1 MKNNEQLQ
9 NSEIVK
15 EKKKVNKHQ
24 HKHKSKKAI
33 IGAIVALL
41 LLCVTLVATNSINLI
56 TNGLASIGKPATSG
70 VYIKR
75 VFIAST
81 RDRVSTKSDDY
92 GALEVHVVTN
102 DNQDLGNVG
111 TVTFSQSSDDGGQV
125 TFDGNRFTGTSIG
138 TVTITATVEYAG
150 DTVTSN
156 SVEVI
161 VQEDYEI
168 AYRDATLFKYD
179 ADELFVYGGRVTST
193 ANQGIYFSNGA
204 ERITLDGTQ
213 FYTSDWNVWT
223 KNADSVRNPKKPY
236 EGMAQ
241 NELDSNGNI
250 QFNVEDN
257 GIFDENI
264 TEGKESYTNVGIPFV
279 KQGNGFYQF
288 DSNEHEA
295 YFENGQ
301 PSSDVDLQW
310 KEEKVSYKGDA
321 GSYIKGFFP
330 FNNPDDIEN
339 DDAIYHFGMKISTP
353 FYMTEDGRTGTGEDI
368 TFEFSGDDDIWI
380 FIDGKLV
387 IDLGGIHNQIS
398 ADINFANNEVI
409 VYEGLKSD
417 GVINKQTAL
426 TDILGEN
433 WNDDLE
439 EEHTLSVFYLER
451 GMGSSNCQVYFNLPT
466 SVQMSDVLVHH
477 YLEGTSQSLAPDDL
491 IEGFP
496 GDPYTTSQSD
506 QVPENYELVSTSGT
520 TSGLI
525 GTSRTI
531 VNYYYRLKTPSISNA
546 TVNKTSTLQE
556 ITDINTQVPYRIN
569 YTADITDYIGEATIE
584 IIDYLPYS
592 IDTGLSNLDGGSYSS
607 AHNTITWTE
616 NIDINTYQNQNS
628 SINISKDISL
638 KYLNMDTSRQT
649 VSNTA
654 YVTINLRNPQAS
666 ETDYDSLNLSTN
678 YTKDIT
684 VQKIWND
691 NNNTAQKRP
700 SSVTL
705 ILSGSDSSRHT
716 QLLNISNA
724 ISGNVWEYTFEDL
737 PKYTS
742 SGSEITYTLSEQENG
757 EENNKFYQSSINQE
771 DKTVT
776 NTFEVPDERVDVT
789 VTKIWDH
796 TNNVYEK
803 PTTIKVQVK
812 GNGNVYE
819 QQITDAQEITEN
831 TWEYTFEELP
841 KYDARGDVIN
851 YTVDEEEVT
860 AGDLDYYQKDI
871 SGNTITNTYIGP
883 VISSTKTVSPQPAE
897 GYVLEGQ
904 TLTYTVTVRNDGNL
918 AKDVII
924 KDTIPEGTTFVPG
937 SIKENGQ
944 TKSEYDQ
951 ASLISGI
958 TVNVPEQGQ
967 TTLSFEVTVNNLD
980 TNLFTKTIINQA
992 TVDEV
997 ATNEVQTIV
1006 NKPDVQISKSANPA
1020 SGQDVVKDQEITYY
1034 IELDNSRGTAPDT
1047 VTVTDD
1053 IPEGTSLVEGS
1064 IKVDDEEQVGNLT
1077 DGITVDLQPG
1087 ETKTVEFK
1095 VTVQDLN
1102 NGQTITNKAL
1112 VDGEETNEVTHRYI
1126 EAIISQEKSV
1136 ELETDAGYS
1145 LEGEKIV
1152 YTITVKNDGDRAKDV
1167 VVKDTIPE
1175 GTTFVPGSI
1184 SGHESSTQTD
1194 LSNGITI
1201 NVPAR
1206 GNASLSFEV
1215 TVNNLGQNEFTKTI
1229 TNQATVDEEATN
1241 TVETTVNKPDVQI
1254 SKSANPPSG
1263 EDVIKDQEIT
1273 YTITLDNSRGT
1284 APDTVTVIDE
1294 IPEGTEYV
1302 ANSLK
1307 VNNAEQEGDISQGI
1321 EVHLNAG
1328 ETKTVEFKVT
1338 VQDLNNGQTISN
1350 QASIGDKNSNT
1361 VTHRYVEPIIS
1372 QEKTSATEHSL
1383 SYVVEGEK
1391 ITYTITVTN
1400 EGDLGKIVKV
1410 IDTIPE
1416 GTSFVT
1422 GSIKENDTPKP
1433 EYDETNLTQGI
1444 DVEVPARGKTTISF
1458 EVTVDSLEGDTLNKT
1473 LTNQA
1478 TVDGNSTNQVSNI
1491 VNKADLKFTKSANP
1505 PSGQNVKLN
1514 EVITYTIELD
1524 NSTGTA
1530 PTTVNVQ
1537 DSIPT
1542 GTTYVDQS
1550 LNIDGTTNGGN
1561 IESGIEVSLNAGE
1574 TKNVE
1579 FKVRVNDLNDE
1590 QKITNQATV
1599 GQMQTNEVTHTYV
1612 EPIISQNKEA
1622 ELQTEAGYSL
1632 EGEKIVYTITVTNEG
1647 HLEKNVNV
1655 TDAIPQGTTFVPES
1669 IKINNEARTEYNQD
1683 SLESGIS
1690 INVPATGETTLSF
1703 EVTVNT
1709 LGDNLYTYTIENT
1722 ATVDGN
1728 DTNTVETIVNKPHVV
1743 ISKTANPPSGDNVK
1757 LGEEITYTIT
1767 LNNADGTAPKE
1778 VNVKDSIPEGTT
1790 FVPGSI
1796 MLDTQTLPNDADDL
1810 NSGIS
1815 VNISAHQTRTLSFKV
1830 SVNDLNNGTLITN
1843 KATVDEEETGEVTHT
1858 YVEPIISQSK
1868 EVELQTDA
1876 GYSLEGEKITYS
1888 IIVKNDGDLEKN
1900 VVIKDEIPDGT
1911 TFVPGSISGHP
1922 SSTQLDLS
1930 NGITVNVP
1938 AREQTTLSFEVTVNG
1953 LSTGVYTRTITNQAT
1968 VDNNQTNEVTTTVN
1982 KPHVVPTKTASPA
1995 SGNTVVYQG
2004 IITYTITLDNSDG
2017 TAPDTVT
2024 VVDEIPDGT
2033 EYVANSL
2040 KINGT
2045 QESGDITQGIEVNLD
2060 ARQIKRVEFQVRV
2073 QNLENGTEITN
2084 KALVDGE
2091 ETNEVKHTYIEPII
2105 TQTKEVELE
2114 TANGYALEGET
2125 LTYTITVTND
2135 GDLEKN
2141 VVIKDAIPQ
2150 GTTFV
2155 PGSISGH
2162 PTSTQP
2168 DLNNGITINVPAREK
2183 ASLSFEV
2190 TVNNLGTDEFTK
2202 TITNQATV
2210 DDEETNEVQT
2220 IVNKPDVQI
2229 SKSANPPSGQDVIK
2243 DQEIT
2248 YTITLNNSRGTA
2260 PDRVTVV
2267 DEIPEGTEYVANSL
2281 KVNGAVQEGDISH
2294 GLAVDL
2300 NAGETKT
2307 IEFKVTVQDLEDEA
2321 TISNKAT
2328 MGDKESNTVTHRYIE
2343 PIITQEKTAVT
2354 ENGLGYVVE
2363 GEKITYT
2370 ITVTNAGHQAKDVII
2385 QDNIPAETSLVPD
2398 SIKINGAPSS
2408 NNLSNLISGI
2418 RVNVPATG
2426 EISLSFEV
2434 TVNTLPGSEVTRR
2447 FQNTATVDGN
2457 DTNSVETIIN
2467 KSDVK
2472 FGKSAV
2478 PANGTEVK
2486 VGEKITY
2493 TITLDNTNGTAPT
2506 TVNVKDTIPD
2516 GTELVDGSM
2525 DLNGEEIEDP
2535 SSLERGIDV
2544 DLSAGEKKE
2553 IHFQV
2558 TVQDLNNGDEI
2569 TNRAQVNE
2577 EYTNEIV
2584 HTYIE
2589 PIISQSKEVE
2599 LETDVGYSLEGEKI
2613 VYTITV
2619 TNDGDLAKNVV
2630 IKDQIPEGTTFVQGS
2645 IKENDVVNPDYNQDS
2660 LTNGITVNVPKRG
2673 QTTVSFEV
2681 TVNELPQ
2688 GEVTKTITNT
2698 ASVDD
2703 NNTNTVNTTVNKP
2716 FVEYRKL
2723 SSPANNTDVEVGNEI
2738 TYTIELKN
2746 TKGTAPTTVNVKDTI
2761 PTGTTFVPNS
2771 IKIAG
2776 EGTQYT
2782 ETNLQEG
2789 INVDLDAGQEK
2800 TLEFK
2805 VTVQDVEN
2813 GDEIINQ
2820 ATVNGNST
2828 NTITHRYVEPVIYI
2842 TKEAK
2847 TQNNLGYVVE
2857 NETITYTIKLDNEG
2871 YLGGIFTVKDTA
2883 PEGTTFVPGSI
2894 KINDSPTG
2902 NSLEELQQGIDVT
2915 VGAQD
2920 ESTLSFDVT
2929 VNELEGDTLTKVL
2942 TNTATVNDVDTNEVS
2957 ITVNKADVK
2966 ASKTATPDPGQTVKN
2981 EDEITYTITIDNQE
2995 GTAPTTV
3002 TLKDSIPTGTEYVED
3017 TIRVD
3022 GVDFGF
3028 TISDLT
3034 QGMQVNVDAHS
3045 TRNVTFTV
3053 KVQDLENGYVIRN
3066 QAFIDNIPTNEV
3078 THTYIESIISA
3089 KKELQTQKDLP
3100 YVMEGETIT
3109 YTVTVSNDGDLAK
3122 RVLVKDSIPEG
3133 THLVEGSVKV
3143 DNEETSYTEQ
3153 NLENGINVDVNGK
3166 TKVPVT
3172 FDVIVDEDATEI
3184 TNKANVDGN
3193 DTNEVSIPVV
3203 TYEKTAEVQRQ
3214 TVEEIEEGQVTASD
3228 KIVYTITIQNLG
3240 TDTINS
3246 ITVKDTIPEGTTI
3259 SRINNGGT
3267 PDSDKEITWE
3277 VSNLQGEQTAS
3288 VSFEVTVDYDTVQT
3302 KTITNIAT
3310 VDNYETNEVEN
3321 TYIKPE
3327 IKLENTLSKTG
3338 PEKITSTEET
3348 LTYNLSYNATIDDFV
3363 GQGTVT
3369 IVDTLPYPI
3378 DEDASSLDGGTYNND
3393 DQTITWVEDLGS
3405 VDTYLNNEKIVSIP
3419 KEITVKYIY
3428 DDEENLTGTMTNNVT
3443 SNIELTQNREVVKQ
3457 DEQTDS
3463 ATTSI
3468 EIPAKLT
3475 VHHYIYDEEAGGNTT
3490 VKIAEDEVVTGI
3502 IGDKYTTGKADVRAD
3517 YEVVSETPEN
3527 YEGTLTKSETV
3538 VTYYYQLK
3546 EANIDSSIQKESLVP
3561 VLTTEDGL
3569 ITYRITY
3576 NVTVQNYLG
3585 KLSID
3590 LTDTLPYK
3598 INTTN
3603 YDLAGGTYSDETNTI
3618 TWTEE
3623 RDIDTFTNGEFA
3635 ETIVKEFTVAYV
3647 NQDVTKPIVNTAT
3660 GHMEI
3665 YYPEIHSTK
3674 PGEVRLEDTKE
3685 TQAEVAQ
3692 DYRVTRNV
3700 EKVWDDNDDTKGR
3713 RPDSVTVQLTADGST
3728 IYNDQELEKVVL
3740 NEGNG
3745 WRYTF
3750 ANLPKYTDTGT
3761 VIAYSVVETETN
3773 PGDLEYYEEPVVET
3787 AGETIRVT
3795 NKYKLMNIELDSS
3808 IEKTGTEL
3816 ITSSTQEVDYNITY
3830 RVTVKDY
3837 IGEAVVTI
3845 VDNLPYEINEELSD
3859 LNEGTYDALTH
3870 TITWKQTIDHINTF
3884 ENGDYY
3890 VEITKPIKV
3899 VYSNL
3904 DATQRTVVNNV
3915 EGTIDLYET
3924 ETTNTTDTTFE
3935 TASQIPGT
3943 VVVKYVDQESNEE
3956 IAESVTFEGLAGDS
3970 YTAEQKDIYG
3980 YTFVEDTNNTQGNM
3994 IEGQIDVVYYYVR
4007 TDSQGVIVRYVDDQG
4022 NEIAPSETI
4031 TGKVMDPYQ
4040 TVQKDIP
4047 NYDFVRVEG
4056 ETQGELVEDVI
4067 EVTYIYTKIPGR
4079 VIVQHLEK
4087 DDTPEDN
4094 TDNIVLAPEEI
4105 IEGFSGDSY
4114 ETQRQEIA
4122 NYKEAEPEPENS
4134 TGVMTRGDIY
4144 VTYYYERKPSG
4155 IITVKYVDIDTN
4167 EEILYKD
4174 AETGEYLP
4182 YREQL
4187 QGLCGLEYEVEQKE
4201 IPYYNLVEDQM
4212 PENTSGIYTEDDLEI
4227 IFYYK
4232 KQEFNLKVEKQIT
4245 RITVNG
4251 QEHSL
4256 NEELDQIDVVSS
4268 KVSETNIEVTYKIIV
4283 SNTAEIEGTA
4293 TVIENIPNY
4302 FSVVENGSQ
4311 GWNTVDGNLQ
4321 TTVTLQPGET
4331 KELDV
4336 LLRWKKNSNN
4346 FGLQTNEVTLEN
4358 ISNPANFAESN
4369 LDDNQ
4374 ATAEVMLSVKTGG
4387 TDEVIYTI
4395 LDFSL
4400 SFIILIGNILL
4411 LGTRSKNSLN
4421 K

>member
-1 MKNNEQLQ
+1 
-9 NSEIVK
+9 
-15 EKKKVNKHQ
+15 
-24 HKHKSKKAI
+24 
-33 IGAIVALL
+33 
-41 LLCVTLVATNSINLI
+41 
-56 TNGLASIGKPATSG
+56 
-70 VYIKR
+70 
-75 VFIAST
+75 
-81 RDRVSTKSDDY
+81 
-92 GALEVHVVTN
+92 
-102 DNQDLGNVG
+102 
-111 TVTFSQSSDDGGQV
+111 
-125 TFDGNRFTGTSIG
+125 
-138 TVTITATVEYAG
+138 
-150 DTVTSN
+150 
-156 SVEVI
+156 
-161 VQEDYEI
+161 
-168 AYRDATLFKYD
+168 
-179 ADELFVYGGRVTST
+179 
-193 ANQGIYFSNGA
+193 
-204 ERITLDGTQ
+204 
-213 FYTSDWNVWT
+213 
-223 KNADSVRNPKKPY
+223 
-236 EGMAQ
+236 
-241 NELDSNGNI
+241 
-250 QFNVEDN
+250 
-257 GIFDENI
+257 
-264 TEGKESYTNVGIPFV
+264 
-279 KQGNGFYQF
+279 
-288 DSNEHEA
+288 
-295 YFENGQ
+295 
-301 PSSDVDLQW
+301 
-310 KEEKVSYKGDA
+310 
-321 GSYIKGFFP
+321 
-330 FNNPDDIEN
+330 
-339 DDAIYHFGMKISTP
+339 MKISTP

-409 VYEGLKSD
+409 VYEGLKSN

-531 VNYYYRLKTPSISNA
+531 VNYYYRLKTPSINNA

-628 SINISKDISL
+628 SINISKEISL

-654 YVTINLRNPQAS
+654 YVTINLSNPQAS

-724 ISGNVWEYTFEDL
+724 ISGNVWEYTFADL
-737 PKYTS
+737 AKYDS
-742 SGSEITYTLSEQENG
+742 DGSEITYTLSEQENG

-771 DKTVT
+771 NKTVT

-796 TNNVYEK
+796 TNNVY
-803 PTTIKVQVK
+803 TIPSTVKVQVK

-819 QQITDAQEITEN
+819 QQITDAQEIAEN

-918 AKDVII
+918 AKDVVI

-937 SIKENGQ
+937 SIKENDQ
-944 TKSEYDQ
+944 VKSEYDQ
-951 ASLISGI
+951 ASLSNGI

-980 TNLFTKTIINQA
+980 TNLFTKTITNQA

-1006 NKPDVQISKSANPA
+1006 NKPDVQISKSANPV
-1020 SGQDVVKDQEITYY
+1020 SGQDVIKDQEITYY

-1047 VTVTDD
+1047 VTVTDA

-1064 IKVDDEEQVGNLT
+1064 IKVDDEEQEGNLT

-1087 ETKTVEFK
+1087 ETKTIEFK

-1152 YTITVKNDGDRAKDV
+1152 YK
-1167 VVKDTIPE
+1167 
-1175 GTTFVPGSI
+1175 
-1184 SGHESSTQTD
+1184 
-1194 LSNGITI
+1194 
-1201 NVPAR
+1201 
-1206 GNASLSFEV
+1206 
-1215 TVNNLGQNEFTKTI
+1215 
-1229 TNQATVDEEATN
+1229 
-1241 TVETTVNKPDVQI
+1241 
-1254 SKSANPPSG
+1254 
-1263 EDVIKDQEIT
+1263 
-1273 YTITLDNSRGT
+1273 
-1284 APDTVTVIDE
+1284 
-1294 IPEGTEYV
+1294 
-1302 ANSLK
+1302 
-1307 VNNAEQEGDISQGI
+1307 
-1321 EVHLNAG
+1321 
-1328 ETKTVEFKVT
+1328 
-1338 VQDLNNGQTISN
+1338 
-1350 QASIGDKNSNT
+1350 
-1361 VTHRYVEPIIS
+1361 
-1372 QEKTSATEHSL
+1372 
-1383 SYVVEGEK
+1383 
-1391 ITYTITVTN
+1391 
-1400 EGDLGKIVKV
+1400 
-1410 IDTIPE
+1410 
-1416 GTSFVT
+1416 
-1422 GSIKENDTPKP
+1422 
-1433 EYDETNLTQGI
+1433 
-1444 DVEVPARGKTTISF
+1444 
-1458 EVTVDSLEGDTLNKT
+1458 
-1473 LTNQA
+1473 
-1478 TVDGNSTNQVSNI
+1478 
-1491 VNKADLKFTKSANP
+1491 
-1505 PSGQNVKLN
+1505 
-1514 EVITYTIELD
+1514 
-1524 NSTGTA
+1524 
-1530 PTTVNVQ
+1530 
-1537 DSIPT
+1537 
-1542 GTTYVDQS
+1542 
-1550 LNIDGTTNGGN
+1550 
-1561 IESGIEVSLNAGE
+1561 
-1574 TKNVE
+1574 
-1579 FKVRVNDLNDE
+1579 
-1590 QKITNQATV
+1590 
-1599 GQMQTNEVTHTYV
+1599 
-1612 EPIISQNKEA
+1612 
-1622 ELQTEAGYSL
+1622 
-1632 EGEKIVYTITVTNEG
+1632 
-1647 HLEKNVNV
+1647 
-1655 TDAIPQGTTFVPES
+1655 
-1669 IKINNEARTEYNQD
+1669 
-1683 SLESGIS
+1683 
-1690 INVPATGETTLSF
+1690 
-1703 EVTVNT
+1703 
-1709 LGDNLYTYTIENT
+1709 
-1722 ATVDGN
+1722 
-1728 DTNTVETIVNKPHVV
+1728 
-1743 ISKTANPPSGDNVK
+1743 
-1757 LGEEITYTIT
+1757 
-1767 LNNADGTAPKE
+1767 
-1778 VNVKDSIPEGTT
+1778 
-1790 FVPGSI
+1790 
-1796 MLDTQTLPNDADDL
+1796 
-1810 NSGIS
+1810 
-1815 VNISAHQTRTLSFKV
+1815 
-1830 SVNDLNNGTLITN
+1830 
-1843 KATVDEEETGEVTHT
+1843 
-1858 YVEPIISQSK
+1858 
-1868 EVELQTDA
+1868 
-1876 GYSLEGEKITYS
+1876 
-1888 IIVKNDGDLEKN
+1888 
-1900 VVIKDEIPDGT
+1900 
-1911 TFVPGSISGHP
+1911 
-1922 SSTQLDLS
+1922 
-1930 NGITVNVP
+1930 
-1938 AREQTTLSFEVTVNG
+1938 
-1953 LSTGVYTRTITNQAT
+1953 
-1968 VDNNQTNEVTTTVN
+1968 
-1982 KPHVVPTKTASPA
+1982 
-1995 SGNTVVYQG
+1995 
-2004 IITYTITLDNSDG
+2004 
-2017 TAPDTVT
+2017 
-2024 VVDEIPDGT
+2024 
-2033 EYVANSL
+2033 
-2040 KINGT
+2040 
-2045 QESGDITQGIEVNLD
+2045 
-2060 ARQIKRVEFQVRV
+2060 
-2073 QNLENGTEITN
+2073 
-2084 KALVDGE
+2084 
-2091 ETNEVKHTYIEPII
+2091 
-2105 TQTKEVELE
+2105 
-2114 TANGYALEGET
+2114 
-2125 LTYTITVTND
+2125 ITVTND
-2135 GDLEKN
+2135 GDLE
-2141 VVIKDAIPQ
+2141 
-2150 GTTFV
+2150 
-2155 PGSISGH
+2155 
-2162 PTSTQP
+2162 
-2168 DLNNGITINVPAREK
+2168 
-2183 ASLSFEV
+2183 
-2190 TVNNLGTDEFTK
+2190 
-2202 TITNQATV
+2202 
-2210 DDEETNEVQT
+2210 
-2220 IVNKPDVQI
+2220 
-2229 SKSANPPSGQDVIK
+2229 
-2243 DQEIT
+2243 
-2248 YTITLNNSRGTA
+2248 
-2260 PDRVTVV
+2260 
-2267 DEIPEGTEYVANSL
+2267 
-2281 KVNGAVQEGDISH
+2281 
-2294 GLAVDL
+2294 
-2300 NAGETKT
+2300 
-2307 IEFKVTVQDLEDEA
+2307 
-2321 TISNKAT
+2321 
-2328 MGDKESNTVTHRYIE
+2328 
-2343 PIITQEKTAVT
+2343 
-2354 ENGLGYVVE
+2354 
-2363 GEKITYT
+2363 
-2370 ITVTNAGHQAKDVII
+2370 
-2385 QDNIPAETSLVPD
+2385 
-2398 SIKINGAPSS
+2398 
-2408 NNLSNLISGI
+2408 
-2418 RVNVPATG
+2418 
-2426 EISLSFEV
+2426 
-2434 TVNTLPGSEVTRR
+2434 
-2447 FQNTATVDGN
+2447 
-2457 DTNSVETIIN
+2457 
-2467 KSDVK
+2467 
-2472 FGKSAV
+2472 
-2478 PANGTEVK
+2478 
-2486 VGEKITY
+2486 
-2493 TITLDNTNGTAPT
+2493 
-2506 TVNVKDTIPD
+2506 
-2516 GTELVDGSM
+2516 
-2525 DLNGEEIEDP
+2525 
-2535 SSLERGIDV
+2535 
-2544 DLSAGEKKE
+2544 
-2553 IHFQV
+2553 
-2558 TVQDLNNGDEI
+2558 
-2569 TNRAQVNE
+2569 
-2577 EYTNEIV
+2577 
-2584 HTYIE
+2584 
-2589 PIISQSKEVE
+2589 
-2599 LETDVGYSLEGEKI
+2599 
-2613 VYTITV
+2613 
-2619 TNDGDLAKNVV
+2619 KNVV

-2723 SSPANNTDVEVGNEI
+2723 SSPANNTDVEVGEEI

-2776 EGTQYT
+2776 EGSQYT

-3363 GQGTVT
+3363 GQGTIT

-3405 VDTYLNNEKIVSIP
+3405 VDTYLNNTKIVSIP

-3546 EANIDSSIQKESLVP
+3546 EANIDSSIQKESLVS

-3623 RDIDTFTNGEFA
+3623 RDIDTFTNGKFA

-3773 PGDLEYYEEPVVET
+3773 TGDLEYYEEPVVE
-3787 AGETIRVT
+3787 AVGENIRVT

-3808 IEKTGTEL
+3808 IKKTGTEL

-4155 IITVKYVDIDTN
+4155 IITVKYVDTDTN

-4331 KELDV
+4331 KELNV

>member
-1 MKNNEQLQ
+1 MINKEPLE
-9 NSEIVK
+9 NSKILK
-15 EKKKVNKHQ
+15 EKKVNKRP
-24 HKHKSKKAI
+24 HKRRN
-33 IGAIVALL
+33 AIVVTIIALL
-41 LLCVTLVATNSINLI
+41 LICVTFVATNSINLI
-56 TNGLASIGKPATSG
+56 TNGIASIGRTATNG

-223 KNADSVRNPKKPY
+223 KNADSVRNPEKPY

-301 PSSDVDLQW
+301 PSSDVNLQW

-409 VYEGLKSD
+409 VYEGLKSN

-654 YVTINLRNPQAS
+654 YVTINLSNPQAS

-705 ILSGSDSSRHT
+705 ILSGSDASRHT
-716 QLLNISNA
+716 QLLNTSNA
-724 ISGNVWEYTFEDL
+724 ISGNVWEYTFADL
-737 PKYTS
+737 AKYDS
-742 SGSEITYTLSEQENG
+742 DGSEITYTLSEQENG

-918 AKDVII
+918 AKDVVI

-937 SIKENGQ
+937 SIKENDQ
-944 TKSEYDQ
+944 VKSEYDQ

-980 TNLFTKTIINQA
+980 TNLFTKTITNQA

-997 ATNEVQTIV
+997 ATNEVQTVV
-1006 NKPDVQISKSANPA
+1006 NKPDVQISKSANPV
-1020 SGQDVVKDQEITYY
+1020 SGQDVIKDQEITYY

-1047 VTVTDD
+1047 VTVTDA

-1064 IKVDDEEQVGNLT
+1064 IKVDDEEQEGNLT

-1112 VDGEETNEVTHRYI
+1112 VNGEETNEVTHRYI

-1184 SGHESSTQTD
+1184 SGHASSTQT
-1194 LSNGITI
+1194 
-1201 NVPAR
+1201 
-1206 GNASLSFEV
+1206 
-1215 TVNNLGQNEFTKTI
+1215 
-1229 TNQATVDEEATN
+1229 
-1241 TVETTVNKPDVQI
+1241 
-1254 SKSANPPSG
+1254 
-1263 EDVIKDQEIT
+1263 
-1273 YTITLDNSRGT
+1273 
-1284 APDTVTVIDE
+1284 
-1294 IPEGTEYV
+1294 
-1302 ANSLK
+1302 
-1307 VNNAEQEGDISQGI
+1307 
-1321 EVHLNAG
+1321 
-1328 ETKTVEFKVT
+1328 
-1338 VQDLNNGQTISN
+1338 
-1350 QASIGDKNSNT
+1350 
-1361 VTHRYVEPIIS
+1361 
-1372 QEKTSATEHSL
+1372 
-1383 SYVVEGEK
+1383 
-1391 ITYTITVTN
+1391 
-1400 EGDLGKIVKV
+1400 
-1410 IDTIPE
+1410 
-1416 GTSFVT
+1416 
-1422 GSIKENDTPKP
+1422 
-1433 EYDETNLTQGI
+1433 
-1444 DVEVPARGKTTISF
+1444 
-1458 EVTVDSLEGDTLNKT
+1458 
-1473 LTNQA
+1473 
-1478 TVDGNSTNQVSNI
+1478 
-1491 VNKADLKFTKSANP
+1491 
-1505 PSGQNVKLN
+1505 
-1514 EVITYTIELD
+1514 
-1524 NSTGTA
+1524 
-1530 PTTVNVQ
+1530 
-1537 DSIPT
+1537 
-1542 GTTYVDQS
+1542 
-1550 LNIDGTTNGGN
+1550 
-1561 IESGIEVSLNAGE
+1561 
-1574 TKNVE
+1574 
-1579 FKVRVNDLNDE
+1579 
-1590 QKITNQATV
+1590 
-1599 GQMQTNEVTHTYV
+1599 
-1612 EPIISQNKEA
+1612 
-1622 ELQTEAGYSL
+1622 
-1632 EGEKIVYTITVTNEG
+1632 
-1647 HLEKNVNV
+1647 
-1655 TDAIPQGTTFVPES
+1655 
-1669 IKINNEARTEYNQD
+1669 
-1683 SLESGIS
+1683 
-1690 INVPATGETTLSF
+1690 
-1703 EVTVNT
+1703 
-1709 LGDNLYTYTIENT
+1709 
-1722 ATVDGN
+1722 
-1728 DTNTVETIVNKPHVV
+1728 
-1743 ISKTANPPSGDNVK
+1743 
-1757 LGEEITYTIT
+1757 
-1767 LNNADGTAPKE
+1767 
-1778 VNVKDSIPEGTT
+1778 
-1790 FVPGSI
+1790 
-1796 MLDTQTLPNDADDL
+1796 
-1810 NSGIS
+1810 
-1815 VNISAHQTRTLSFKV
+1815 
-1830 SVNDLNNGTLITN
+1830 
-1843 KATVDEEETGEVTHT
+1843 
-1858 YVEPIISQSK
+1858 
-1868 EVELQTDA
+1868 
-1876 GYSLEGEKITYS
+1876 
-1888 IIVKNDGDLEKN
+1888 
-1900 VVIKDEIPDGT
+1900 
-1911 TFVPGSISGHP
+1911 
-1922 SSTQLDLS
+1922 
-1930 NGITVNVP
+1930 
-1938 AREQTTLSFEVTVNG
+1938 
-1953 LSTGVYTRTITNQAT
+1953 
-1968 VDNNQTNEVTTTVN
+1968 
-1982 KPHVVPTKTASPA
+1982 
-1995 SGNTVVYQG
+1995 
-2004 IITYTITLDNSDG
+2004 
-2017 TAPDTVT
+2017 
-2024 VVDEIPDGT
+2024 
-2033 EYVANSL
+2033 
-2040 KINGT
+2040 
-2045 QESGDITQGIEVNLD
+2045 
-2060 ARQIKRVEFQVRV
+2060 
-2073 QNLENGTEITN
+2073 
-2084 KALVDGE
+2084 
-2091 ETNEVKHTYIEPII
+2091 
-2105 TQTKEVELE
+2105 
-2114 TANGYALEGET
+2114 
-2125 LTYTITVTND
+2125 
-2135 GDLEKN
+2135 
-2141 VVIKDAIPQ
+2141 
-2150 GTTFV
+2150 
-2155 PGSISGH
+2155 
-2162 PTSTQP
+2162 
-2168 DLNNGITINVPAREK
+2168 DLNNGITINVPARGN

-2229 SKSANPPSGQDVIK
+2229 SKASDPPSGQDVIK

-2385 QDNIPAETSLVPD
+2385 QDNIPAETTLVPD

-2408 NNLSNLISGI
+2408 NNLSNLVSGI

-2723 SSPANNTDVEVGNEI
+2723 SSPANNTDVEVGEEI

-3172 FDVIVDEDATEI
+3172 FEVIVDEDATEI

-3363 GQGTVT
+3363 GQGTIT

-3405 VDTYLNNEKIVSIP
+3405 VDTYLNNTKIVSIP

-3463 ATTSI
+3463 STTSI

-3502 IGDKYTTGKADVRAD
+3502 IGNQYRTGKATVRSD
-3517 YEVVSETPEN
+3517 YEVVDETPEN

-3538 VTYYYQLK
+3538 VTYYYKLK
-3546 EANIDSSIQKESLVP
+3546 QASIDSTIQKESLVP
-3561 VLTTEDGL
+3561 ILTSEDGL

-3576 NVTVQNYLG
+3576 NVTVNDYLG
-3585 KLSID
+3585 KLSIQLQD
-3590 LTDTLPYK
+3590 NLPYK

-3603 YDLAGGTYSDETNTI
+3603 YELAGGNYDEEANTI
-3618 TWTEE
+3618 IWNAQ
-3623 RDIDTFTNGEFA
+3623 RDIDTFTNGSYT
-3635 ETIVKEFTVAYV
+3635 ETIVKEFTIAYID
-3647 NQDVTKPIVNTAT
+3647 QDVTKPIVNTAQ
-3660 GHMEI
+3660 GHMEV
-3665 YYPEIHSTK
+3665 YYPDIHSTK
-3674 PGEVRLEDTKE
+3674 PGEVRLEDTKDSSV
-3685 TQAEVAQ
+3685 EVAQ
-3692 DYRVTRNV
+3692 DYRVTRTV
-3700 EKVWDDNDDTKGR
+3700 EKIWDDNDNTKGR
-3713 RPDSVTVQLTADGST
+3713 RPASVTVQLTADGET
-3728 IYNDQELEKVVL
+3728 TYNDQELEKVVL
-3740 NEGNG
+3740 NDENSWTHTFEG
-3745 WRYTF
+3745 
-3750 ANLPKYTDTGT
+3750 LPKYTAEGT
-3761 VIAYSVVETETN
+3761 VISYSVIETETN
-3773 PGDLEYYEEPVVET
+3773 PNDLEYYEDPVVET
-3787 AGETIRVT
+3787 SGEKIEVT

-3816 ITSSTQEVDYNITY
+3816 ITSSSQELEYNITY
-3830 RVTVKDY
+3830 RAVVDDY

-3859 LNEGTYDALTH
+3859 LNGGTYDPETH
-3870 TITWKQTIDHINTF
+3870 TITWKETIEHINTF
-3884 ENGDYY
+3884 ENGGYN
-3890 VEITKPIKV
+3890 VEITKSIKI

-3904 DATQRTVVNNV
+3904 DASMRTVTNNV
-3915 EGTIDLYET
+3915 KGTIDLYET
-3924 ETTNTTDTTFE
+3924 ETTNTQETSFDTKSE
-3935 TASQIPGT
+3935 IPGKVT
-3943 VVVKYVDQESNEE
+3943 VKYVDKDTGEEIKYEEQNEE
-3956 IAESVTFEGLAGDS
+3956 GILEEKTYGYELTGLAGDE
-3970 YTAEQKDIYG
+3970 YTTEQKEIYG
-3980 YTFVEDTNNTQGNM
+3980 YTFVEDTKNTSGNM
-3994 IEGQIDVVYYYVR
+3994 TEQPIEVIYYYVR
-4007 TDSQGVIVRYVDDQG
+4007 TDSQGVIVKYLDDQG
-4022 NEIAPSETI
+4022 NEIATQELI
-4031 TGKVMDPYQ
+4031 TGKVKDPYK
-4040 TVQKDIP
+4040 TEQKDIP
-4047 NYDFVRVEG
+4047 NYDFVKVEG
-4056 ETQGELVEDVI
+4056 QTEGELVEDVI

-4087 DDTPEDN
+4087 DDTPNDN
-4094 TDNIVLAPEEI
+4094 SDNVVLAEEEV

-4114 ETQRQEIA
+4114 STQRKEIA
-4122 NYKEAEPEPENS
+4122 NYKEAEPEPENA
-4134 TGVMTRGDIY
+4134 TGYMTRGDIY

-4155 IITVKYVDIDTN
+4155 IITVKYMDVDTN
-4167 EEILYKD
+4167 EEILYQD
-4174 AETGEYLP
+4174 EQTGEYLP

-4187 QGLCGLEYEVEQKE
+4187 QGLCGLEYEAKQKT
-4201 IPYYNLVEDQM
+4201 IPYYNIVEDQL
-4212 PENTSGIYTEDDLEI
+4212 PSDINGIYTEDDFEI

-4232 KQEFNLKVEKQIT
+4232 KQEFNLEVEKQIN
-4245 RITVNG
+4245 RIMVNG
-4251 QEHSL
+4251 KEHNLKEDL
-4256 NEELDQIDVVSS
+4256 NQIDVVSS
-4268 KVSETNIEVTYKIIV
+4268 KVSQTNIEVTYKIIV
-4283 SNTAEIEGTA
+4283 SNTGEIEGTT
-4293 TVIENIPNY
+4293 TVVENIPNY
-4302 FSVVENGSQ
+4302 FSVVEDGSK

-4321 TTVTLQPGET
+4321 TTITLKPGES
-4331 KELDV
+4331 KELYV
-4336 LLRWKKNSNN
+4336 LLKWKKNSNN
-4346 FGLQTNEVTLEN
+4346 FGLQTNTVELTNV
-4358 ISNPANFAESN
+4358 SNPANYEEKS
-4369 LDDNQ
+4369 LEDNI
-4374 ATAEVMLSVKTGG
+4374 AKAEVMLSVKTGG
-4387 TDEVIYTI
+4387 TDTLAYTI
-4395 LDFSL
+4395 LDFGL
-4400 SFIILIGNILL
+4400 SFIILMGNIAFIIY
-4411 LGTRSKNSLN
+4411 KKQNY
-4421 K
+4421 KV